1 MITAIV
7 TILMFLIM
15 VSLHEFGHFI
25 TAKLMNF
32 KILEYAIGFGP
43 CIWKSKK
50 SEIQYSLRIIPFGGY
65 CKFEGEDDVSDDPR
79 AFSNQAVWKRIIVV
93 AAGGIFNIILGFL
106 LFIVIISQ
114 TSPMVTNKV
123 ESVVPKSY
131 IAESGLMSGD
141 EIIRI
146 NGKKV
151 NFYNDI
157 TLYAQ
162 DFTENTECELV
173 IKRDGE
179 KKTLNFKPTK
189 STSVYKYQEDGIAV
203 TSHINGVKTD
213 DEFYPYSKEI
223 EKDESLIG
231 KEEKVERLIIGF
243 VPLKENVNA
252 FNIWGECW
260 NQTRF
265 VVKLVYNSLWQM
277 ITGDIGVDQ
286 MSGPVGIVKEVNTA
300 VNSGS
305 NSWLYVLNLTAL
317 LTINLGV
324 FNLLPIPALDGGR
337 LFFMLIELIAR
348 KRIPPDKEGLVHGIG
363 FMLLIALIIFVSY
376 NDIMKLISGLG

>member
-1 MITAIV
+1 MVTAIV
-7 TILMFLIM
+7 TIIMFLVM

-43 CIWKSKK
+43 AIWKSKK

-65 CKFEGEDDVSDDPR
+65 CKFEGEDTESNDPR

-93 AAGGIFNIILGFL
+93 AAGGIFNVILGFVLFL
-106 LFIVIISQ
+106 LIVWQ

-123 ESVVPKSY
+123 ESVVPNSY
-131 IAESGLMSGD
+131 IAESGLLPGD
-141 EIIRI
+141 EIIKI
-146 NGKKV
+146 NGKNV

-162 DFTENTECELV
+162 DFTENTECSIV
-173 IKRDGE
+173 VKREGE
-179 KKTLNFKPTK
+179 KKEIDFKPTK
-189 STSVYKYQEDGIAV
+189 STVVYNYTDDGINV
-203 TSHINGVKTD
+203 SEFVNGNEAGTRFYEYS
-213 DEFYPYSKEI
+213 DEI
-223 EKDESLIG
+223 LKDEELVG
-231 KEEKVERLIIGF
+231 KKETVERLIIGF
-243 VPLKENVNA
+243 VPHQEDVTVFNV
-252 FNIWGECW
+252 WGEAW

-277 ITGDIGVDQ
+277 ITGKIGVDQ

-305 NSWLYVLNLTAL
+305 ASWLYVLNLTAL

-337 LFFMLIELIAR
+337 LFFMLIELITR
-348 KRIPPDKEGLVHGIG
+348 KKIPPEKEGMVHGIG
-363 FMLLIALIIFVSY
+363 FMLLIALIIFVSFS
-376 NDIMKLISGLG
+376 DIMKLIQGG

>member
-1 MITAIV
+1 MVTAIV
-7 TILMFLIM
+7 TIIMFLVM

-25 TAKLMNF
+25 TARLMNF
-32 KILEYAIGFGP
+32 RILEYAIGFGP
-43 CIWKSKK
+43 AIWKSKK

-65 CKFEGEDDVSDDPR
+65 CKFEGEDEKSDDPR

-93 AAGGIFNIILGFL
+93 AAGGIFNVILGFVLFL
-106 LFIVIISQ
+106 LIVSQ

-123 ESVVPKSY
+123 ESVVAESY
-131 IAESGLMSGD
+131 VAESGLMPGD

-162 DFTENTECELV
+162 DFTENTECTV
-173 IKRDGE
+173 VVKRDGE
-179 KKTLNFKPTK
+179 KKELEFRPTK
-189 STSVYKYQEDGIAV
+189 SKVVYSYKEDGINV
-203 TSHINGVKTD
+203 SEFINGKEAENTFYKYSDEVK
-213 DEFYPYSKEI
+213 
-223 EKDESLIG
+223 KDEDLVG
-231 KEEKVERLIIGF
+231 KDETVERLIIGF
-243 VPLKENVNA
+243 VPHQEYVTVFNV
-252 FNIWGECW
+252 WGEAW

-277 ITGDIGVDQ
+277 VTGKLGVDQ

-305 NSWLYVLNLTAL
+305 TSWLYVLNLTAL

-337 LFFMLIELIAR
+337 LFFMLIELITR
-348 KRIPPDKEGLVHGIG
+348 KKIPPEREGLVHGIG
-363 FMLLIALIIFVSY
+363 FMLLIALVIFISF
-376 NDIMKLISGLG
+376 NDIAKLIQGG

>member
-1 MITAIV
+1 MVTAIV
-7 TILMFLIM
+7 TIIMFLVM

-43 CIWKSKK
+43 AIWKSKK

-65 CKFEGEDDVSDDPR
+65 CKFEGEDTESNDPR

-93 AAGGIFNIILGFL
+93 AAGGIFNVILGFVLFL
-106 LFIVIISQ
+106 LIVSQ

-123 ESVVPKSY
+123 ESVVAESY
-131 IAESGLMSGD
+131 VAESGLMPGD

-162 DFTENTECELV
+162 DFTENTECTLVVKREDDKKELV
-173 IKRDGE
+173 FR
-179 KKTLNFKPTK
+179 PTK
-189 STSVYKYQEDGIAV
+189 SRVIYSYKEDGIKV
-203 TSHINGVKTD
+203 SEFINGKEAETT
-213 DEFYPYSKEI
+213 FYKYSEDI
-223 EKDESLIG
+223 IKDEELIG
-231 KEEKVERLIIGF
+231 KDETVERLIIGF
-243 VPLKENVNA
+243 VPHQEKVTVFNV
-252 FNIWGECW
+252 WGEAW

-277 ITGDIGVDQ
+277 LTGKLGVDQ

-305 NSWLYVLNLTAL
+305 TSWLYVLNLTAL

-337 LFFMLIELIAR
+337 LFFMLIELITR
-348 KRIPPDKEGLVHGIG
+348 KKIPPEREGLVHGIG
-363 FMLLIALIIFVSY
+363 FMLLIVLIIFISF
-376 NDIMKLISGLG
+376 NDITKLIQGG

>member
-1 MITAIV
+1 M
-7 TILMFLIM
+7 
-15 VSLHEFGHFI
+15 
-25 TAKLMNF
+25 
-32 KILEYAIGFGP
+32 
-43 CIWKSKK
+43 
-50 SEIQYSLRIIPFGGY
+50 IPFGGY

-93 AAGGIFNIILGFL
+93 GAGGIFNIILGFL

-146 NGKKV
+146 NDKKV

-203 TSHINGVKTD
+203 TSKINGVTTEDK
-213 DEFYPYSKEI
+213 FYPYGEDI
-223 EKDESLIG
+223 EKDENLIG
-231 KEEKVERLIIGF
+231 KEEKIERLIIGF

-277 ITGDIGVDQ
+277 ITGDIGIDQ

-337 LFFMLIELIAR
+337 LFFMLIELITR

-376 NDIMKLISGLG
+376 NDIMKLISGLGR

>member
-1 MITAIV
+1 MLTAIV
-7 TILMFLIM
+7 TILMFLVM

-43 CIWKSKK
+43 AIWKSKK

-65 CKFEGEDDVSDDPR
+65 CKFEGEDTVSDDKR
-79 AFSNQAVWKRIIVV
+79 AFSNQPVWKRIIVV
-93 AAGGIFNIILGFL
+93 AAGGIFNVILGFL
-106 LFIVIISQ
+106 LFLIIITQ
-114 TSPMVTNKV
+114 TSPIVTNRV
-123 ESVVPKSY
+123 ETVEPSSY
-131 IAESGLMSGD
+131 VAQAGLKAGD
-141 EIIRI
+141 EIVRI

-157 TLYAQ
+157 TLYTQ
-162 DFTENTECELV
+162 NFTEDTYCNLT

-179 KKTLNFKPTK
+179 RKTLEFKPTK
-189 STSVYKYQEDGIAV
+189 STVIYSYTADGV
-203 TSHINGVKTD
+203 DVSEYINGKESKS
-213 DEFYPYSKEI
+213 EFYEYGEDVAKN
-223 EKDESLIG
+223 DELIG

-243 VPLKENVNA
+243 VPHREDVTF
-252 FNIWGECW
+252 FNIWGEAC

-277 ITGDIGVDQ
+277 VTGKVGVDQ

-300 VNSGS
+300 VNSGGAS
-305 NSWLYVLNLTAL
+305 MLYVLNLTAL

-337 LFFMLIELIAR
+337 LFFMLIELITR
-348 KRIPPDKEGLVHGIG
+348 KKIPPEKEGMVHAIG
-363 FMLLIALIIFVSY
+363 FMLLIALIIFVSF
-376 NDIMKLISGLG
+376 NDIMKLING